1 MYIIRMNSAGRRRVN
16 KPNIDKYIYL
26 FSECSRT
33 RTNGAN
39 VIEYSWK
46 IDTVSINEKCTIE
59 LYQKAFLPYV
69 ATPTVATTPYII
81 RLINIH
87 SPSVVHSDNGNALV
101 NVNKGTILDMSYPF
115 NDTKNT
121 IKLFLEPQELSTITL
136 SINNSI
142 NGDAG
147 IVGTTVFVLCL
158 KITEFEPKV
167 ITYGAGDNVNINQ
180 DGVSFS

>member
-1 MYIIRMNSAGRRRVN
+1 MNSGGRRRVN
-16 KPNIDKYIYL
+16 KPNIEKYIYL

-59 LYQKAFLPYV
+59 LFQKAFLPYV
-69 ATPTVATTPYII
+69 STPTVATPPTII
-81 RLINIH
+81 RLINIQ
-87 SPSVVHSDNGNALV
+87 SPSTVHSDNGNAVV
-101 NVNKGTILDMSYPF
+101 NVNKGTILDISYPF
-115 NDTKNT
+115 LDESNT

-142 NGDAG
+142 SGDTG
-147 IVGTTVFVLCL
+147 IDGATVFVLCL

-180 DGVSFS
+180 DGVSFSLV

>member
-1 MYIIRMNSAGRRRVN
+1 MNTLRRRVI

-26 FSECSRT
+26 FSECART

-39 VIEYSWK
+39 VIEYSWN
-46 IDTVSINEKCTIE
+46 IDQVSINEKCTIE
-59 LYQKAFLPYV
+59 LYQKAFLPYI
-69 ATPTVATTPYII
+69 ATPTATTAPYIV

-101 NVNKGTILDMSYPF
+101 NVNKGTILDISYPF
-115 NDTKNT
+115 HDESNT
-121 IKLFLEPQELSTITL
+121 IKLFLEPQVLSTIVI
-136 SINNSI
+136 SINDSI
-142 NGDAG
+142 SGDAG

-167 ITYGAGDNVNINQ
+167 ISYGGMDNVNVNQ
-180 DGVSFS
+180 DGGSYSLV

>member
-1 MYIIRMNSAGRRRVN
+1 MNTLRRRVI

-26 FSECSRT
+26 FSECART

-46 IDTVSINEKCTIE
+46 IDPVSINEKCTIE
-59 LYQKAFLPYV
+59 LYQTAFLPYI
-69 ATPTVATTPYII
+69 ATPTATTAPYII

-87 SPSVVHSDNGNALV
+87 SLSTVHSDNGNATV
-101 NVNKGTILDMSYPF
+101 NVNKGTILDISYPF
-115 NDTKNT
+115 LDESNT

-142 NGDAG
+142 SGDAG

-167 ITYGAGDNVNINQ
+167 ISYGGMDNVNVNQ
-180 DGVSFS
+180 EGVSFSLL

>member
-1 MYIIRMNSAGRRRVN
+1 MNSAVRRRAI

-46 IDTVSINEKCTIE
+46 IDPVSINEKCTIE
-59 LYQKAFLPYV
+59 LYQKAFLPYI
-69 ATPTVATTPYII
+69 ATPTVATAPYII
-81 RLINIH
+81 RLTNLH

-101 NVNKGTILDMSYPF
+101 NVNKGTILDISYPF
-115 NDTKNT
+115 RDTNNP
-121 IKLFLEPQELSTITL
+121 IRLFLEPQELSTITL

-142 NGDAG
+142 NGDEG

-167 ITYGAGDNVNINQ
+167 ISYGAGDNVNINQ
-180 DGVSFS
+180 DGVSFSLV

>member
-1 MYIIRMNSAGRRRVN
+1 MNTLRRRVI

-26 FSECSRT
+26 FSECART

-39 VIEYSWK
+39 VIEYSWN
-46 IDTVSINEKCTIE
+46 IDQVSINEKCTIE
-59 LYQKAFLPYV
+59 LFQRAFLPYI
-69 ATPTVATTPYII
+69 ATPTTTTAPYII

-87 SPSVVHSDNGNALV
+87 SPSTVHSDNGPALV
-101 NVNKGTILDMSYPF
+101 NVNKGTILDISYPF
-115 NDTKNT
+115 LDESNT
-121 IKLFLEPQELSTITL
+121 VKLFLEPQVLSTITL

-142 NGDAG
+142 SGDEG

-167 ITYGAGDNVNINQ
+167 IAYGGMDNVNVNQ
-180 DGVSFS
+180 EGVSFSLL

>member
-1 MYIIRMNSAGRRRVN
+1 MNSAGRRRVN

-33 RTNGAN
+33 RTNGTN

-69 ATPTVATTPYII
+69 ATPTIATTPTII
-81 RLINIH
+81 RLINIQ
-87 SPSVVHSDNGNALV
+87 SPSTVHSDNGNALV
-101 NVNKGTILDMSYPF
+101 NVNKGTILDISYPF
-115 NDTKNT
+115 LDESNT

-142 NGDAG
+142 NGDEG

-180 DGVSFS
+180 DGGGFFLV

>member
-1 MYIIRMNSAGRRRVN
+1 MNSLRRRVI

-26 FSECSRT
+26 FSECART

-46 IDTVSINEKCTIE
+46 IDPVSINEKCTIE
-59 LYQKAFLPYV
+59 LYQKAFLPYI
-69 ATPTVATTPYII
+69 ATPTVDTVPYII
-81 RLINIH
+81 RLTNLH

-101 NVNKGTILDMSYPF
+101 NVNKGTILDISYPF
-115 NDTKNT
+115 HDESNT

-142 NGDAG
+142 SGDAG

-167 ITYGAGDNVNINQ
+167 ISYGTMENMNVNQ
-180 DGVSFS
+180 EGVSFSLL

>member
-1 MYIIRMNSAGRRRVN
+1 MNSAVRRRAI

-26 FSECSRT
+26 FSECART
-33 RTNGAN
+33 RNNGAN

-46 IDTVSINEKCTIE
+46 IDQVSINEKCTIE
-59 LYQKAFLPYV
+59 LYQKAFLPYI
-69 ATPTVATTPYII
+69 ATPTVTTPPCII

-101 NVNKGTILDMSYPF
+101 NVNKGTILDISYPF
-115 NDTKNT
+115 LDESNT

-142 NGDAG
+142 SGDAG
-147 IVGTTVFVLCL
+147 IDGATVFVLCL

-180 DGVSFS
+180 EGVSFSLL